1 MCILIT
7 AAELSTSL
15 DAILT
20 LAHNSASRIA
30 YWAENVRS
38 VTALIALGIL

>member
-15 DAILT
+15 DAVQS

-30 YWAENVRS
+30 YWTENMRS
-38 VTALIALGIL
+38 IAVLIVLVLP